1 MSIKISTL
9 NLCLGLRNKKYLVK
23 NLLEEKKI
31 DILCMQETEI
41 TGDINFKELETSNYN
56 LELEVNSVKSR
67 VGFYVSKKL
76 NYIRRSDLEGVNS
89 NLIIIDVTG
98 ETNLRVINVYRTF
111 ATQAGESQQS
121 KFKYQ
126 LSILRK
132 ATDVKFIMLGDFNLD
147 YSMKNDINYE
157 YENLYNDF
165 DNAFIGV
172 NLIQMVEFSTW
183 SRIINNVVRESI
195 LDHIYVTDP
204 TLCGSIQSTK
214 PCFGDHMLVSIT
226 ILITKPKIETTHRRD
241 WRKYSK
247 SVLLSELALV
257 DWDYDMN
264 NVQNVWDS
272 FESKIVSV
280 IDKIVPVTE
289 FKIIVV

>member
-1 MSIKISTL
+1 
-9 NLCLGLRNKKYLVK
+9 
-23 NLLEEKKI
+23 
-31 DILCMQETEI
+31 MQETEI
-41 TGDINFKELETSNYN
+41 TGDINVKELETSNYS

-147 YSMKNDINYE
+147 YSMKND
-157 YENLYNDF
+157 
-165 DNAFIGV
+165 V
-172 NLIQMVEFSTW
+172 N
-183 SRIINNVVRESI
+183 
-195 LDHIYVTDP
+195 
-204 TLCGSIQSTK
+204 
-214 PCFGDHMLVSIT
+214 
-226 ILITKPKIETTHRRD
+226 
-241 WRKYSK
+241 
-247 SVLLSELALV
+247 
-257 DWDYDMN
+257 
-264 NVQNVWDS
+264 
-272 FESKIVSV
+272 
-280 IDKIVPVTE
+280 
-289 FKIIVV
+289 